1 MSGNTK
7 KNIEVRVAMMQAN
20 MNQYQLAEM
29 LGVSEFTFSR
39 WMRKE
44 MDEDRKNRCLDA
56 IRSYEDVNG
65 N

>member
-7 KNIEVRVAMMQAN
+7 KNVEVRVAMAEAGLK
-20 MNQYQLAEM
+20 QYELAE
-29 LGVSEFTFSR
+29 LIGVNETVFSR
-39 WMRKE
+39 WMRKD
-44 MDEDRKNRCLDA
+44 MDEDKKNRCLDA

>member
-44 MDEDRKNRCLDA
+44 MDEDKKNRCLDA